1 MRDNS
6 TSQKTTVQTCVKMLH
21 NIDNTE
27 WNR

>member
-27 WNR
+27 